1 MKLSLGRVAEF
12 VQGSGSFDHAAIA
25 EGYSIDTRT
34 LRPGELFFAIKGE
47 RLDGHDYVEAAL
59 AAGAVAAVIEQRSA
73 CPLCRQV
80 RS

>member
-1 MKLSLGRVAEF
+1 MKLSLGRIAEF
-12 VQGSGSFDHAAIA
+12 VQGNGSFDAAAIA

-59 AAGAVAAVIEQRSA
+59 R
-73 CPLCRQV
+73 RV
-80 RS
+80 RWPR

>member
-1 MKLSLGRVAEF
+1 MKLPLSRVAEF
-12 VQGSGSFDHAAIA
+12 TQGSGSFDHAAIA

-59 AAGAVAAVIEQRSA
+59 QAGAVAAVIESESA
-73 CPLCRQV
+73 CPLCR
-80 RS
+80 SLAG